1 MKSLDYSRPWLI
13 LALAAVWTLA
23 GIVSA
28 STAADAK
35 PEKLWLFIGTYGG
48 GPNNSKGIY
57 RCQLDLATG
66 QLSAPELAGEARN
79 PSFLAIHPSKRFVYA
94 VGELPGRGMGAV
106 NAFALDPKTGTLT
119 LLNQQSSG
127 GPGPCHVSVDA
138 TGKNALVANY
148 SGGSVAALPIQEDGK
163 LAPAST
169 FIQHEGK
176 GAVKGRQDTP
186 HAHSINLDKT
196 NRFAFAADLGC
207 DKIFVYKLDPD
218 TGKLTPNDPPSVS
231 VAPGAGPRHFAFHPD
246 GKHAFVI
253 NEIGMTVTAFDYDP
267 DKGVLK
273 ERQTISTLPQGTAPD
288 KGFSTAEVVVH
299 PSGRFVYGSNRG
311 QNSIVVYAVDPESG
325 NLRYVE
331 NQGADVKTPRNFNID
346 PTGTYLIVANQ
357 DSDSLV
363 VFKIDPSTGKLT
375 PTGSKVT
382 VGKPVCIKMLPV
394 TN

>member
-1 MKSLDYSRPWLI
+1 MKPLEMSRPCLVLV
-13 LALAAVWTLA
+13 LAVAWMLA
-23 GIVSA
+23 GILCA
-28 STAADAK
+28 SSAADAK
-35 PEKLWLFIGTYGG
+35 PEKVWLFIGTYSGK
-48 GPNNSKGIY
+48 PSISKGIY

-66 QLSAPELAGEARN
+66 QLSEPELAAEARN

-94 VGELPGRGMGAV
+94 VGEVSGQGAV
-106 NAFALDPKTGTLT
+106 NAFALDPKTGALT

-163 LAPAST
+163 LGPAST
-169 FIQHEGK
+169 FIKHEGS
-176 GAVKGRQDTP
+176 GAVKGRQDAP

-196 NRFAFAADLGC
+196 NRFVFAADLGC
-207 DKIFVYKLDPD
+207 DKIFVYKLDPE
-218 TGKLTPNDPPSVS
+218 TGKLTPNDPPSVA
-231 VAPGAGPRHFAFHPD
+231 VASGAGPRHFAFHPD
-246 GKHAFVI
+246 GKRAYVI

-267 DKGVLK
+267 DKGILK
-273 ERQTISTLPQGTAPD
+273 ERQTISTLPKGQAHD
-288 KGFSTAEVVVH
+288 KAFSTAEVVVH

-331 NQGADVKTPRNFNID
+331 NQGTDVKTPRNFNVD

-382 VGKPVCIKMLPV
+382 VGKPVCIKFLPV
-394 TN
+394 VN